1 MTRVRGWCFTINNYT
16 ADSIRTLD
24 RYPCD
29 YMVYGKEGKGD
40 GKTPHVQGY
49 LYVKNKVSMKTLKKK
64 LSARAHFSKALGT
77 ARQNKEYCSKEG
89 DWKERGEMPKDP
101 VKQGHHGDKGGAA
114 GKEYWDEIK
123 AVCKAGDIDDLPS
136 KVFVTQ
142 YRTIVAIAKDH
153 ATKHKPLPTT
163 TGHWWYGKSGTG
175 KSKTARETY
184 PEAFIKGCN
193 KWWDGYQGEDVVII
207 EDLDKFNV
215 AMGGDLKRW
224 CDHYSFPAEVK
235 GGGMNIRPAKIII
248 TSQYD
253 ISDIWDD
260 KATVDAL
267 TRRCKKRKFE

>member
-1 MTRVRGWCFTINNYT
+1 MSRSRAWCFTINNYNEDT
-16 ADSIRTLD
+16 VLILD

-29 YMVYGKEGKGD
+29 YMVYGKEGKGV
-40 GKTPHVQGY
+40 GKTPHIQGY
-49 LYVKNKVSMKTLKKK
+49 LYVKNKVSLKTLKKK
-64 LSARAHFSKALGT
+64 LSSRAHFTVALGT
-77 ARQNKEYCSKEG
+77 GEQNKAYCSKEG
-89 DWKERGEMPKDP
+89 DYKERGSIPQDPKA
-101 VKQGHHGDKGGAA
+101 QGAK

-123 AVCKAGDIDDLPS
+123 AAAQAGTLEELPS

-142 YRTIVAIAKDH
+142 YRTLVAIAKAH
-153 ATKHKPLPTT
+153 ATKHKPLDHT
-163 TGHWWYGKSGTG
+163 TGHWWYGASGTG

-184 PEAFIKGCN
+184 PDAYIKGCN
-193 KWWDGYQGEDVVII
+193 KWWDGYQGEETVII

-235 GGGMNIRPAKIII
+235 GGGMNIRPKRIII

-253 ISDIWDD
+253 ISEIWDD
-260 KATVDAL
+260 QATVDAL